1 MIVVAMLVAFAFN
14 AIESNAT
21 SESVQ
26 CNRECT
32 AEKLECSDECRIRE
46 DAIDRSEVIQCLREC
61 RIESEDCEESCNCMS
76 KCEKKSQPCEQK
88 CKTNTQQ
95 DPEASEDCIEM
106 RAEEVEQC
114 MDLCGD

>member
-1 MIVVAMLVAFAFN
+1 MLVAFAFN

-32 AEKLECSDECRIRE
+32 AEKLECSDECRMGE

-76 KCEKKSQPCEQK
+76 KCEKKSQPC
-88 CKTNTQQ
+88 
-95 DPEASEDCIEM
+95 M
-106 RAEEVEQC
+106 
-114 MDLCGD
+114 